1 MKVYLV
7 VNVLTT
13 PHGDEMGDGAVHGVF
28 ASRKSANAYIRYLI
42 EQTIYNGGYRWKYAV
57 RSFKVE
63 D

>member
-28 ASRKSANAYIRYLI
+28 TSRKSANAYIRELRAI
-42 EQTIYNGGYRWKYAV
+42 ELNGGYQWQYAV
-57 RSFKVE
+57 RSFNVE